1 MKEKDCNN
9 CPHPDECGSCME
21 EWRELIEL
29 GLSKDEYIKLLE
41 LIIISQ
47 DDIIES
53 QNSLIQEIKEIVES

>member
-29 GLSKDEYIKLLE
+29 GL
-41 LIIISQ
+41 
-47 DDIIES
+47 IEDPGK
-53 QNSLIQEIKEIVES
+53 NN